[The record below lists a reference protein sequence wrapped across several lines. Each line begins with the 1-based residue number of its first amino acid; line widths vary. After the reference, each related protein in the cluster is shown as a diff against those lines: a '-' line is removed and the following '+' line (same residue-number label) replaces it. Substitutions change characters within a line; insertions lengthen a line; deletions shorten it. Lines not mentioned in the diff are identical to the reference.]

1 MKIKYI
7 INEQIKARDYLLSF
21 YVSKSNIYKLFTN
34 KQVYLNGNLINENQ
48 ILNPNDI
55 LEIDYNESINYKP
68 IDYNL
73 DILYEDDY
81 FLIIN
86 KPAKIIIHDDND
98 SLCNLVASYYI
109 KNHINLSIKYAH
121 RLDYDTT
128 GVIIFCKDLLTL
140 DYMNHFIETHDIKR
154 EYIALANNRFSKS
167 EGTIDLNI
175 GSDRHVNNKYIVSK
189 SGKRA
194 ITHYEVIKNYKKYSL
209 VKLILETGR
218 THQIR
223 CHLAYINHP
232 IIGDTLYGD
241 KSNLSTRCL
250 LHSSSV
256 KFIHPVT
263 KKEIIINTDIPEDIK
278 KFLR

>member
-48 ILNPNDI
+48 ILNPNEI

-140 DYMNHFIETHDIKR
+140 DYMNNYIETHDIKR

-223 CHLAYINHP
+223 CHLSHINHP

-241 KSNLSTRCL
+241 NSNLSTRCL